1 MEGVSSFKDSGE
13 VKDVLIN
20 SYVERS
26 GGAVGAGASG
36 VSRMERKHEKGE
48 GG

>member
-1 MEGVSSFKDSGE
+1 MEGVSSFKNSGE

-26 GGAVGAGASG
+26 GGAVGVSASG
-36 VSRMERKHEKGE
+36 VSRMEREHEKVA